1 MWLNPA
7 AAYITASQR
16 RAHAESRRCC
26 GLTKKYALCNNNP
39 GGNYRYCWRHG
50 GQAAHAN
57 VGAAPGAEAPQ
68 RAVVRERMREFER
81 MQRES
86 EGRSQ
91 DTHDQWARE
100 EQRRREEAHAR
111 AEREEEERQRAREE
125 QQQQEQRARQEE
137 ERAQQEEERAQR
149 ERFHRENDWQWSYQR
164 QRPPPRNPGQG
175 ARQAEEE
182 RERQQEQARREQE
195 QARRA
200 EAERQRRQATEDQ
213 DPQFRARCLQRYLD
227 KCEIFD
233 KTVFSS
239 RSPNNFSLIPWPV
252 ILRVEGTVSPGDI
265 TPENVRLFFD
275 STALRRFK
283 TEREIK
289 VILKNTARRFH
300 PDRFSPNRPVVGS
313 IHDLEARRAVTEA
326 VDVVIKTVN
335 VCRGV

>member
-7 AAYITASQR
+7 AARITASQR

-26 GLTKKYALCNNNP
+26 GLTLKYALCNNNP
-39 GGNYRYCWRHG
+39 GGNYQYCWRHG

-81 MQRES
+81 IQRES
-86 EGRSQ
+86 EARGQ
-91 DTHDQWARE
+91 DARDQWARE
-100 EQRRREEAHAR
+100 EQRRREQARAR
-111 AEREEEERQRAREE
+111 AEREEQERQRAREE
-125 QQQQEQRARQEE
+125 QQRWRREREQQARQE
-137 ERAQQEEERAQR
+137 EEERAQR
-149 ERFHRENDWQWSYQR
+149 ERFRRENDWQWSYQR
-164 QRPPPRNPGQG
+164 QRPRPRNPGQG

-182 RERQQEQARREQE
+182 RHRQQEQARREQE

-213 DPQFRARCLQRYLD
+213 DAQFRARCLQSYLD

-239 RSPNNFSLIPWPV
+239 RIPNNFSLIPWPV
-252 ILRVEGTVSPGDI
+252 IPRVGGTVSPGDI
-265 TPENVRLFFD
+265 TPENVRRFFD
-275 STALRRFK
+275 SSALRRFK
-283 TEREIK
+283 TAREID

-313 IHDLEARRAVTEA
+313 IHNLEARRAVIEA

-335 VCRGV
+335 VCRGG